1 MSMQKSDMIIV
12 ILLVT
17 ICVAWITLRMRSWL
31 ETPKGKLMIPIS
43 DEIPQDEA
51 VELLEGAGFDVVA
64 AKTRIP
70 IMIELSDM
78 DEPMQSR
85 LFVDYFVKKEDQY
98 YLVKLA
104 RDRKPIDW
112 TGSALRDALLPY
124 QLLYPEAAGILYV
137 DMYQQKIK
145 KIKFQ
150 IEVQL

>member
-1 MSMQKSDMIIV
+1 MQKSDMVIV
-12 ILLVT
+12 LLLVT
-17 ICVAWITLRMRSWL
+17 ICVAWITLRIRSWL
-31 ETPKGKLMIPIS
+31 EPPKGKLTIPFS

-51 VELLEGAGFDVVA
+51 VELLEGAGFDVIA

-70 IMIELSDM
+70 IVIELGEIE
-78 DEPMQSR
+78 EPLQSR
-85 LFVDYFVKKEDQY
+85 LYIDYFVKKQDRY

-104 RDRKPIDW
+104 RERKPMEW
-112 TGSALRDALLPY
+112 TGSSLRDALLPY

-145 KIKFQ
+145 KISFQ